1 MVLVK
6 SRPDTL
12 DTLLA
17 REAEDGFHDEG
28 WEQVHETFTDPKKLV
43 DFGFSEAISGR
54 GRSLAEG
61 VNDEAPEFVVV
72 RTEEGWS
79 RSGRLYEARIL
90 ESIAEQVEATYP
102 IAHLGHIPEHE
113 LSTSLPDPQTTWFGA
128 ITKKEPSRIKEMG
141 GKLVTVLYT
150 AGYNL
155 PGAKIRTFLKT
166 KAVNSTSWDGRAEQV
181 PVPGKGVRIVSFILT
196 SLDWARKGQEGMTTS
211 RVVALAREMSTG
223 TKEGSTKMDDNK
235 SLAEVTP
242 EEFKEGNPNGYALLV
257 REISA
262 GKDEEITALETVVEA
277 AKADKTLLE
286 EIRGVLKMSADD
298 DVLAQIG
305 KLMRKLGEKAKQSV
319 EEALDKVLAEKVP
332 DEETRKLVRR
342 LVPVSEMEA
351 KAADLSEDATGEDVD
366 KLVRE
371 MVDASFD
378 SDEVIQTYVSETAP
392 PLVRR
397 EEELRGG
404 DKKPDYEKLG
414 MKRERV
420 ALGGR

>member
-1 MVLVK
+1 VVLVK
-6 SRPDTL
+6 SKPETL
-12 DTLLA
+12 ETLLA
-17 REAEDGFHDEG
+17 RESEDGIHDEG
-28 WEQVHETFTDPKKLV
+28 WEQVHETFSDPKKLK
-43 DFGFSEAISGR
+43 DFGFSDALVGR
-54 GRSLAEG
+54 GQALAEA
-61 VNDEAPEFVVV
+61 VNDESPEFVVV

-79 RSGRLYEARIL
+79 RSGRLYDGRIM
-90 ESIAEQVEATYP
+90 ESIAEQVTSTQP
-102 IAHLGHIPEHE
+102 IAHLGHIPVSDLE
-113 LSTSLPDPQTTWFGA
+113 TALPDPQTTWFAA
-128 ITKKEPSRIKEMG
+128 ITKKEPSQAEGNKGNLI
-141 GKLVTVLYT
+141 TALYT

-166 KAVNSTSWDGRAEQV
+166 KAVNATSWDGKADQV
-181 PVPGKGVRIVSFILT
+181 PVPGKGVKVVGYLLT
-196 SLDWARKGQEGMTTS
+196 SLDWARKGREGMTTS
-211 RVVALAREMSTG
+211 RVVALAREMSNG
-223 TKEGSTKMDDNK
+223 TKEGSTKMGDENK

-242 EEFKEGNPNGYALLV
+242 EEFKEGNPNAYAL
-257 REISA
+257 IAS
-262 GKDEEITALETVVEA
+262 EITAEKDTEIEALETVVEA

-319 EEALDKVLAEKVP
+319 DEALDKVLAEKVP

-342 LVPVSEMEA
+342 LVPVSEMRS
-351 KAADLSEDATGEDVD
+351 KAADLPEDAKAEDVD

-371 MVDASFD
+371 MVEESFD
-378 SDEVIQTYVSETAP
+378 SDEVIQTYVSEMAP

-404 DKKPDYEKLG
+404 KVDYEKLG

-420 ALGGR
+420 AVGDR